1 MKRSWRSWRNEES
14 SRFSLT
20 LAGRIVS
27 RTLVGRMLSTEWSQV
42 ARQGRHLH
50 CTFGCDDLCPTEA
63 EAAPVMGT
71 KSLSLYK
78 RLVVYVQPGFGVD
91 LVMERIHFVAFMA
104 VHVKNKAANE
114 GNGLPSRPGA
124 AEFGIKR
131 RRRPFDVS
139 LLSSIA
145 PWSIRRRMTF
155 MIAFSIAP
163 SNLRF
168 DLKKIAS
175 IYGSIP
181 KLVLDFM
188 YQIVH
193 GYIRPEVLVR
203 NAPGSG

>member
-1 MKRSWRSWRNEES
+1 
-14 SRFSLT
+14 
-20 LAGRIVS
+20 
-27 RTLVGRMLSTEWSQV
+27 
-42 ARQGRHLH
+42 
-50 CTFGCDDLCPTEA
+50 
-63 EAAPVMGT
+63 MGT

-175 IYGSIP
+175 IYNVSPQIAQLPPNTRPPHHTAPPNGIDTTRLPNLPTSDRIIP
-181 KLVLDFM
+181 RIIRTAPIRLSPFLHSPSLSFHIAEPRRTNLIHKTTLA
-188 YQIVH
+188 QSTSPKSRH
-193 GYIRPEVLVR
+193 IRP
-203 NAPGSG
+203 S